1 MEKQPAPIFIRPL
14 AAADYER
21 WLALWKLYQM
31 FYETSIPEEVSQESF
46 RRMLDPHES
55 TAGALAFQ
63 GETAVGMVNWIF
75 HRSNWTI
82 GDYCYLQD
90 LYVSEK
96 MRGAGVGRLLI
107 EHVSA
112 EARKAYCC
120 CVYWLTHE
128 TNATARLLYDRIAK
142 HHGFIKY
149 RKEL

>member
-1 MEKQPAPIFIRPL
+1 MEKQTLPIFLRPL
-14 AAADYER
+14 AAGDYER
-21 WLALWKLYQM
+21 WLALWKLYQI

-46 RRMLDPHES
+46 RRMLDPHEP

-63 GETAVGMVNWIF
+63 GENAIGMVNWIF
-75 HRSNWTI
+75 HRSNWTL

-90 LYVSEK
+90 LYVSETI
-96 MRGAGVGRLLI
+96 RGTGVGRMLI
-107 EHVSA
+107 EYVA
-112 EARKAYCC
+112 QEARQRNCC